1 MESLTPTAPSTANA
15 VQIAAE
21 ELLTEIAA
29 GNLHAFEQLM
39 RTHNRR
45 LFRVARSI
53 LHTDGDA
60 EDAVQEAYLRAFV
73 ALKSYQGAAQ
83 LSTWLTRIVINEALG
98 KKRQQAGAGQRV
110 AGDTA
115 FAMNDRNAPGAIEL
129 MLLETPE
136 DLAMREELRRLL
148 EARIDDLPDDFR
160 TVFMLRAVEELSVE
174 ETAQC
179 LEISPALVKTR
190 LFRARQM
197 LRLAL
202 QRDVKTGLQD
212 SFAFEGGR
220 CDRMVNTVLQAIR
233 HGGGVASTPP
243 P

>member
-1 MESLTPTAPSTANA
+1 MQTLSPAAPAPSDPQVLMA
-15 VQIAAE
+15 Q
-21 ELLTEIAA
+21 LAA
-29 GNLHAFEQLM
+29 GNLQAFEQLM

-53 LHTDGDA
+53 LHADGDA

-73 ALKSYQGAAQ
+73 ALKNFQGTAQ
-83 LSTWLTRIVINEALG
+83 LSTWLTRIVINEALN
-98 KKRQQAGAGQRV
+98 KKRQQSRAGQRLQ
-110 AGDTA
+110 GDTA
-115 FAMNDRNAPGAIEL
+115 FAMDHNHALNAIEL
-129 MLLETPE
+129 MLSETPE
-136 DLAMREELRRLL
+136 DLAMREQLRSLL
-148 EARIDDLPDDFR
+148 ESKIDRLPDEHR

-179 LEISPALVKTR
+179 LDISPALVKTR

-197 LRLAL
+197 LRQSL
-202 QRDVKTGLQD
+202 QRDVKLGLQD
-212 SFAFEGGR
+212 AFAFEGGR

-233 HGGGVASTPP
+233 HGSGVGSTPP

>member
-1 MESLTPTAPSTANA
+1 MKIES
-15 VQIAAE
+15 AE
-21 ELLTEIAA
+21 PPLLTDPAQLAQLAA
-29 GNLHAFEQLM
+29 GNLKAFEQLM

-53 LHTDGDA
+53 LHADDDA

-73 ALKSYQGAAQ
+73 ALKSYQGTAQ

-98 KKRQQAGAGQRV
+98 KKRQQPPAGQRLQ
-110 AGDTA
+110 GDTA
-115 FAMNDRNAPGAIEL
+115 FAMDNNHALDAIEL

-148 EARIDDLPDDFR
+148 EARIDHLPDDYR

-202 QRDVKTGLQD
+202 LRYVKAGLQD

-220 CDRMVNTVLQAIR
+220 CDRMVHAVLQAIR
-233 HGGGVASTPP
+233 HGGGVSSTPP

>member
-1 MESLTPTAPSTANA
+1 MQTLTPTAAATASA
-15 VQIAAE
+15 AGIAAGQ
-21 ELLTEIAA
+21 LLAEVAA
-29 GNLHAFEQLM
+29 GNLLAFEQLM

-53 LHTDGDA
+53 LHSDGDA

-98 KKRQQAGAGQRV
+98 KKRQPAGGGQRLD
-110 AGDTA
+110 GDTA
-115 FAMNDRNAPGAIEL
+115 FAMNNNHALGAMDL

-136 DLAMREELRRLL
+136 DLAMREELKRLL
-148 EARIDDLPDDFR
+148 ETRIDHLPDDFR

-190 LFRARQM
+190 LFRARKM

-202 QRDVKTGLQD
+202 LRDVKAGLQD

-220 CDRMVNTVLQAIR
+220 CDRMVNIVLQAIR
-233 HGGGVASTPP
+233 HGGGVGSTPP